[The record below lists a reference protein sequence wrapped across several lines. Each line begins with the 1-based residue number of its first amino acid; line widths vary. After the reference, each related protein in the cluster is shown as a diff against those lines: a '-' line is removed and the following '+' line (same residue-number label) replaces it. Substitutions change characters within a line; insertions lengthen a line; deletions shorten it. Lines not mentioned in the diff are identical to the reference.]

1 MRYGPAM
8 LPLSLLSGQL
18 GSGIVTVVIGIPC
31 AGVGVAVARRQPR
44 NPLGWLFLMTAIGLF
59 VSNDAGDY
67 SFYVYR
73 LGHHLPLG
81 PAGLVLDQFWT
92 AGLVLL
98 VAVML
103 LFPDGR
109 LSSRFWRW
117 ALRAFCALYIALL
130 AVLAVAVARCSRR
143 SPSTPRCHRRALRP

>member
-31 AGVGVAVARRQPR
+31 AGVGVVVARRQPR

-81 PAGLVLDQFWT
+81 PAGLVLGQFWT

-117 ALRAFCALYIALL
+117 ALRAFCALY
-130 AVLAVAVARCSRR
+130 
-143 SPSTPRCHRRALRP
+143 